1 MLFDFKELRVSW
13 DSYLMTRTTLLFA
26 TVPTIQVLK
35 NDSLIS
41 VAEPKYE
48 DTLTLTLTLN
58 LNPDPYANLPGGSAQ
73 TKEYYSYSSSC
84 RRKSLDRSSSIRRI
98 IGVVVEMDEL
108 KTPKEEVDV
117 AKEEEEDILNAMK
130 DHMDL
135 DSQTK
140 KPLGSRDLK
149 GNF

>member
-1 MLFDFKELRVSW
+1 
-13 DSYLMTRTTLLFA
+13 MTRTTLLFA

-48 DTLTLTLTLN
+48 DTLTLN

-108 KTPKEEVDV
+108 KVV
-117 AKEEEEDILNAMK
+117 ANVGVGANVIARFTSAPFVGYCVW
-130 DHMDL
+130 HF
-135 DSQTK
+135 
-140 KPLGSRDLK
+140 RDLNK
-149 GNF
+149 IPIIIENTLRKIIKRGCEKYRDP